1 MSARPH
7 VPTVRTTG
15 SGAGEAVREGELRWL
30 HGGVTSVGRQADV
43 DFGRLLRS
51 RRRCSS
57 YPSPRSSASSCRST
71 RRACWPRSST
81 FLARRSGTCA
91 PRPRARWSSP
101 VGPRTASRQH
111 RVTTRRSRPPD
122 STVNGPRRWSSR
134 RPSTASPRPRTSE
147 RRSAPRTRLPR
158 LPKRPGAGLPPI
170 TTPTA
175 VPGRARRAS
184 HRATP
189 STGLVARRRST
200 DRP

>member
-15 SGAGEAVREGELRWL
+15 SGAGDAVREGELRWL

-57 YPSPRSSASSCRST
+57 CPSPRSWASSCRST

-91 PRPRARWSSP
+91 LHPTARWSSP
-101 VGPRTASRQH
+101 PGPPRASRRQPM
-111 RVTTRRSRPPD
+111 TPRRSRPPGC
-122 STVNGPRRWSSR
+122 TVSGRRTWSSR
-134 RPSTASPRPRTSE
+134 RSSTASPRPRPSK
-147 RRSAPRTRLPR
+147 RRSAPRTRLPKLR
-158 LPKRPGAGLPPI
+158 KRPGAGLAPI

-175 VPGRARRAS
+175 APGPPRRAA
-184 HRATP
+184 HRVTP
-189 STGLVARRRST
+189 LTRLVARHRST
-200 DRP
+200 DGP